1 MATLLDYVLAKN
13 RLAAVTEELAA
24 TTEKLDA
31 TAEKLD
37 ATAEKLDATAEELDA
52 TTEELAAT
60 TEKLDAT
67 AEKLD
72 ATAEE
77 LAATKRKLRDTAD
90 ALLAKTDE
98 LLVRKDELSSAKS
111 GVKALIVELNATKME
126 LEKLYATKVEL
137 DKLYATEL
145 DATKTELTAKLNA
158 LERTNELLKS
168 KLRLTGPETTSM
180 ALLYELAPMPKEDR
194 LHRMFPPNEYARVM
208 QLPTDVKRAAVAKTI
223 LAYIGRVHPDKFPE
237 NRFSEETRKLADE
250 LCTWLND
257 KRATVGLWVQ

>member
-52 TTEELAAT
+52 TT
-60 TEKLDAT
+60 
-67 AEKLD
+67 EKLD

-137 DKLYATEL
+137 DKLYATELDATKTEL